1 MDNRWILSSR
11 YQVGEIIGY
20 GGMATI
26 HRGVDLIRNEE
37 VALKILKE
45 EYATDA
51 EMVGRFINEAR
62 AMMELNHPH
71 IVRVYGVDVDRGIH
85 YIAMELVRGST
96 LKELIQ
102 KWGRIPVSD
111 AVQWGMDICDALRY
125 AHEKRIIHRDIKP
138 ENILVDRN
146 HRFWHRQGVGRG
158 FRYQDGRRRVGQRP
172 VHRAGTGPR

>member
-71 IVRVYGVDVDRGIH
+71 IVRVYGCLLYTSRCV
-85 YIAMELVRGST
+85 
-96 LKELIQ
+96 
-102 KWGRIPVSD
+102 
-111 AVQWGMDICDALRY
+111 
-125 AHEKRIIHRDIKP
+125 
-138 ENILVDRN
+138 
-146 HRFWHRQGVGRG
+146 
-158 FRYQDGRRRVGQRP
+158 
-172 VHRAGTGPR
+172 